1 MKTKFTIVTLCLLF
15 VLSLSLQAQNQIT
28 QNGKKYF
35 QNTGKI
41 SLEQGIHS
49 SHFALPKSVAGQ
61 ISVPGYSEDYS
72 WDPDANDWLHVS
84 NTTYSYDDAGR
95 ITEEIE
101 QEAQTDIYLSRNSY
115 SYDYFGN
122 IIEDVNYTRGVE
134 EWIPAGGSK
143 SEYLLNVNGEV
154 VGVIGKIIMDG
165 EWINKTKTEY
175 ILNANAVPIG
185 MQTYNWTGTDW
196 ELYGKTVNIT
206 WHNWQKRQ
214 IAGYTFQYLQDG
226 FWTNGERYF
235 AQYNGNSY
243 IGEFETWQNTQW
255 EYTKREVYSKTVNE
269 EILTLGSWNGAGW
282 VMEERY
288 TTKYD
293 GRGNQTKMEFA
304 TWSPFEWLIELE
316 FFFDLTYN
324 ESIDVT
330 ELVIRYRDPDITEP
344 ANISKLVFSSFLHFE
359 TTGVENVNVLENVE
373 VYPNPV
379 TSVFNIKI
387 NDKSATE
394 FAVNIVNLA
403 GQTIFSGNYSTPSIS
418 VNTELLPGGMYL
430 LNIKSSEGKIYNSKF
445 MKK

>member
-1 MKTKFTIVTLCLLF
+1 MKTKFT
-15 VLSLSLQAQNQIT
+15 SLTMLAFLVMSFSLQAQNQVG

-41 SLEQGIHS
+41 SLANGIHS
-49 SHFALPKSVAGQ
+49 NHFGLPESTTREF
-61 ISVPGYSEDYS
+61 SVPGYSEDYA
-72 WDPDANDWLHVS
+72 WDPDANAWQHVS
-84 NTTYSYDDAGR
+84 NTTYDYDAVGR
-95 ITEEIE
+95 LTEEIE
-101 QEAQTDIYLSRNSY
+101 QEAQTGIYLSRNSY
-115 SYDYFGN
+115 AYDYFGN
-122 IIEDVNYTRGVE
+122 ITEDVNYTRGVD

-143 SEYLLNVNGEV
+143 SEYLLNVNGDV
-154 VGVIGKIIMDG
+154 VGVIEKTIMDG
-165 EWINKTKTEY
+165 EWVNKTKTEY

-185 MQTYNWTGTDW
+185 MQTYNWTGADW
-196 ELYGKTVNIT
+196 ELYSKTVDIT

-214 IAGYTFQYLQDG
+214 IAGYTFQYLQNG
-226 FWTNGERYF
+226 AWTNGERYF
-235 AQYNGNSY
+235 AQYSGNNY

-255 EYTKREVYSKTVNE
+255 EYTKREVYSKTAEE

-282 VMEERY
+282 APEERF
-288 TTKYD
+288 TTKFD
-293 GRGNQTKMEFA
+293 AQGNQTKMESS
-304 TWSPFEWLIELE
+304 TWTAFEWFTELE

-344 ANISKLVFSSFLHFE
+344 ANISKFVFSGFLHFE
-359 TTGVENVNVLENVE
+359 TTGTKDVNVLENVG

-387 NDKSATE
+387 NDKNASE

-430 LNIKSSEGKIYNSKF
+430 LNIKSSEGKIHNSKF

>member
-1 MKTKFTIVTLCLLF
+1 MKTKFTPLTMLAFF
-15 VLSLSLQAQNQIT
+15 VMSFSLQAQNQIA

-41 SLEQGIHS
+41 SLANGIHS
-49 SHFALPKSVAGQ
+49 NHFGLPKSTTREF
-61 ISVPGYSEDYS
+61 SVPGYSEDYA
-72 WDPDANDWLHVS
+72 WDPDVNTWQHVS
-84 NTTYSYDDAGR
+84 NTTYDYDVAGR
-95 ITEEIE
+95 LTEEIE
-101 QEAQTDIYLSRNSY
+101 QEAQTGIYLSRNSY
-115 SYDYFGN
+115 AYDYFGN
-122 IIEDVNYTRGVE
+122 ITEDVYYTRGVD

-143 SEYLLNVNGEV
+143 SEYLLNVNGDV
-154 VGVIGKIIMDG
+154 VGVIEKTILDG
-165 EWINKTKTEY
+165 EWVNKIKTEY

-196 ELYGKTVNIT
+196 ELSSKTVNIT

-214 IAGYTFQYLQDG
+214 ISGYTFQYLQNG
-226 FWTNGERYF
+226 IWTNGERYF
-235 AQYNGNSY
+235 AQYKGNNY

-255 EYTKREVYSKTVNE
+255 EYTKREVYSKTAEE

-288 TTKYD
+288 TTKFD
-293 GRGNQTKMEFA
+293 AQGNQTKMEFS
-304 TWSPFEWLIELE
+304 TWTETEWLTELE

-324 ESIDVT
+324 GLIDVT

-344 ANISKLVFSSFLHFE
+344 ANISKYVFSSFLHFE
-359 TTGVENVNVLENVE
+359 TTEVKNVNLLENVA

-387 NDKSATE
+387 NDKSSSE

-403 GQTIFSGNYSTPSIS
+403 GQTIFSENYSTPSIS

-445 MKK
+445 LKK

>member
-1 MKTKFTIVTLCLLF
+1 MKTKFTPLTMLAIF
-15 VLSLSLQAQNQIT
+15 VMSFSLQAQNQVA

-41 SLEQGIHS
+41 SLANGIHS
-49 SHFALPKSVAGQ
+49 NHFVLPES
-61 ISVPGYSEDYS
+61 ITREFSVPGYSEDYA
-72 WDPDANDWLHVS
+72 WDPDVNTWQHVS
-84 NTTYSYDDAGR
+84 NTTYDYDAVGR
-95 ITEEIE
+95 LTEEIE
-101 QEAQTDIYLSRNSY
+101 QEAQTGIYLSRNSY
-115 SYDYFGN
+115 AYDYFGN
-122 IIEDVNYTRGVE
+122 ITEDVYYTRGVD

-154 VGVIGKIIMDG
+154 VGVIEKIIMDG

-214 IAGYTFQYLQDG
+214 IAGYTFQYLQNG
-226 FWTNGERYF
+226 VWTNGERYF
-235 AQYNGNSY
+235 AQYNGNNY

-255 EYTKREVYSKTVNE
+255 EYTKREVYSKTAEE

-288 TTKYD
+288 TTKFD
-293 GRGNQTKMEFA
+293 AQDNQTKMEFS
-304 TWSPFEWLIELE
+304 TWTETEWLTELE

-344 ANISKLVFSSFLHFE
+344 ANISKYVFSNFLHFE
-359 TTGVENVNVLENVE
+359 TTEVKNVNLLENVA

-387 NDKSATE
+387 NDKSSSE
-394 FAVNIVNLA
+394 FAVSIVNLA
-403 GQTIFSGNYSTPSIS
+403 GQTIFSRNYSTPSIS

-445 MKK
+445 LKK